1 MNKIIVYVLNV
12 NNDGMVKPRL
22 VGLNKDRALDEIK
35 KYIRCDIVECTDIV
49 AGEKEYTVWSDEN
62 FLSRSDRVPTLYIKG
77 DEGFSSLLCNNI
89 MFTTVKDGKVDGITM
104 EDVDIITDYIN
115 ESRRLLKEDI
125 KKGIAR
131 LY

>member
-1 MNKIIVYVLNV
+1 
-12 NNDGMVKPRL
+12 
-22 VGLNKDRALDEIK
+22 
-35 KYIRCDIVECTDIV
+35 
-49 AGEKEYTVWSDEN
+49 
-62 FLSRSDRVPTLYIKG
+62 
-77 DEGFSSLLCNNI
+77 